1 MKKRS
6 TTVKVVLLFYG
17 MMHQCLLHLLEVSV
31 LNVIVLGLGVLLGT
45 GWLRLQRRRGPE
57 PCGLP

>member
-17 MMHQCLLHLLEVSV
+17 MMHQCLLHLLE
-31 LNVIVLGLGVLLGT
+31 NDFN
-45 GWLRLQRRRGPE
+45 
-57 PCGLP
+57 